1 MFAKQTRVL
10 AAGEDIRLVPF
21 ARRERCPVRPGGRT
35 LRVCA
40 SPHRHINPLAHFF
53 FDGVGAK
60 KKLSKRNAVD
70 ISPSA
75 EGEEGSAP
83 STAQTFEKV

>member
-40 SPHRHINPLAHFF
+40 SPHAASNIPIYQNLNVKLGFI
-53 FDGVGAK
+53 GV
-60 KKLSKRNAVD
+60 LIKRNGYAQ
-70 ISPSA
+70 A
-75 EGEEGSAP
+75 GELHLNTVGDDVLGVPFA
-83 STAQTFEKV
+83 